1 MDSMDSLEN
10 INTPAD
16 LFKIQTTK
24 PCSTSELVEQLCEPI
39 YVETPAIGLQVI
51 QHLATSLAE
60 LHETFIEDSIKEDR
74 DPEIISAW
82 AYDKALLDSVLIT
95 LQDIKLWYHSKYST
109 LFSAMTNLFSNS
121 DLEEFAEYLGLDY
134 DQFYESYY
142 QVHHDETE
150 CDPGEISLQV
160 CYSGDTW

>member
-10 INTPAD
+10 INTPSD

-51 QHLATSLAE
+51 QHLTTSLAA
-60 LHETFIEDSIKEDR
+60 LHELFIEECIKEGD
-74 DPEIISAW
+74 DPDKISAW

-95 LQDIKLWYHSKYST
+95 LQDIKL
-109 LFSAMTNLFSNS
+109 
-121 DLEEFAEYLGLDY
+121 
-134 DQFYESYY
+134 
-142 QVHHDETE
+142 
-150 CDPGEISLQV
+150 
-160 CYSGDTW
+160 